1 MSTVVV
7 TDFTWERTDIERAVL
22 EPLGCDIVECQC
34 TTVAETIDACRGA
47 DQIVSQY
54 SPITAEVID
63 HIQSAKM
70 IVRYGIGYDNVDAEA
85 AAAKKIPVCNVPDYC
100 IDEVADTTLGLML
113 SALRQFG
120 ANHRYIQQ
128 GHWGMGVPL
137 DRMFAMHTM
146 TVGIVG
152 CGRIGRAVAARLQ
165 PFNCRVVAFDPVV
178 AEADIKAV
186 GCEPV
191 SLEEVW
197 AMSDLITLHCPS
209 NRYTENLVAAGAIE
223 QMKQGV
229 ILVNCA
235 RGTIV
240 NTHDLVAAL
249 ESGKVGF
256 AALDVVAPEP
266 LPVDHPLRT
275 MENVLINSHLAVSTV
290 DCVERLR
297 RNVAEIVACSVR
309 GEPLPNIVNGV
320 TPAVEG

>member
-1 MSTVVV
+1 MSTVVI
-7 TDFTWERTDIERAVL
+7 TDFTWGAVDIERAIL
-22 EPLGCDIVECQC
+22 EPLGCKVVERQC
-34 TTVAETIDACRGA
+34 ATVAETIDACRTA
-47 DQIVSQY
+47 DQIISQY
-54 SPITAEVID
+54 SPITAAVIAQL
-63 HIQSAKM
+63 QSAKM

-85 AAAKKIPVCNVPDYC
+85 AAAKGIPVCNVPDYC

-113 SALRQFG
+113 SAIRQFG

-152 CGRIGRAVAARLQ
+152 FGRIGSAVAARLQ
-165 PFNCRVVAFDPVV
+165 PFNCRVIAFDPVV
-178 AEADIKAV
+178 GDANIKAA

-191 SLEEVW
+191 SLEEIW
-197 AMSDLITLHCPS
+197 ANSDLITLHCPA
-209 NRYTENLVAAGAIE
+209 NKFTENLVAAEAIG
-223 QMKQGV
+223 QMKDGV

-240 NTHDLVAAL
+240 NTNDLTAAL
-249 ESGKVGF
+249 ERGKVGF
-256 AALDVVAPEP
+256 AGLDVVAPEP

-275 MENVLINSHLAVSTV
+275 LENVLINSHLAVSTV

-309 GEPLPNIVNGV
+309 GQPVPNIVNGV
-320 TPAVEG
+320 TPEVEG

>member
-1 MSTVVV
+1 
-7 TDFTWERTDIERAVL
+7 
-22 EPLGCDIVECQC
+22 
-34 TTVAETIDACRGA
+34 
-47 DQIVSQY
+47 
-54 SPITAEVID
+54 
-63 HIQSAKM
+63 
-70 IVRYGIGYDNVDAEA
+70 
-85 AAAKKIPVCNVPDYC
+85 
-100 IDEVADTTLGLML
+100 ML
-113 SALRQFG
+113 SAIRQFG

-152 CGRIGRAVAARLQ
+152 CGRIGSAVAARLQ
-165 PFNCRVVAFDPVV
+165 PFNCRVVAFDPIV
-178 AEADIKAV
+178 AEADIKAA

-191 SLEEVW
+191 SLEEIW

-209 NRYTENLVAAGAIE
+209 NRGTENLVAAGAIE

-266 LPVDHPLRT
+266 LPADHPLRT

-290 DCVERLR
+290 DCIERLR